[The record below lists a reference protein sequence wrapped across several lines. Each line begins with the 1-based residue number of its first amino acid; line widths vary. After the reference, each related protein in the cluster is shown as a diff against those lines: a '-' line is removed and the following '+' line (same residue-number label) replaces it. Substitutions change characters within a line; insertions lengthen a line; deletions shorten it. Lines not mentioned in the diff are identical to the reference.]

1 MKEYKVTTA
10 YMDNY
15 GIAKYENGELIGDV
29 IVPYYKLDGYI
40 DCLEGDGYTR
50 MLDDDLEMNYAEFI
64 SFCKDEKIKC
74 SDQTMGL
81 LRVFGEEVYSEY
93 FDLIQNQILEPEGYE
108 LLIRKKNTH
117 G

>member
-15 GIAKYENGELIGDV
+15 GIAKYENGEFVGDI
-29 IVPYYKLDGYI
+29 IVPYYKLDGFI
-40 DCLEGDGYTR
+40 ECLEAEGYIR
-50 MLDDDLEMNYAEFI
+50 MLDDDLTMNFTEFLGY
-64 SFCKDEKIKC
+64 CKDGRIKC
-74 SDQTMGL
+74 SKQTLDL
-81 LRVFGEEVYSEY
+81 LKVFGEEVYSSH
-93 FDLIQNQILEPEGYE
+93 FDLIQDQILEPEGYE